1 MSMRATAQGDDLVKS
16 LRTAL
21 GDLFDHDVK
30 VQIDLP
36 SDADV
41 SDVSVTLEASVAWA
55 TKEPAPE
62 PVAETPTQ
70 DPGPAE
76 DRSAEDGE
84 QVEPSLDDEA
94 DAAAD
99 FVEGLLDA
107 MDLPGH
113 LKIRI
118 LDEEDQAEV
127 EVIDV
132 GGGALIGRR
141 GQTLEAIQELLRSAM
156 QREFQQR
163 SRVKVDVEGYRARR
177 LEKLLEKAEDAIEDA
192 LDSGEAQ
199 RLEPMDVFERKAVHR
214 LVGTREGV
222 ASRSQGREPG
232 RRVVIEPGED

>member
-1 MSMRATAQGDDLVKS
+1 MSTRAMAKGDDLAKV

-21 GDLFDHDVK
+21 GDLFDQDVK
-30 VQIDLP
+30 VQVSVPD
-36 SDADV
+36 DAEI
-41 SDVSVTLEASVAWA
+41 SEVSVTLEATVDWA
-55 TKEPAPE
+55 SDEDDERDDTD
-62 PVAETPTQ
+62 ETGPNERSSDEADPT
-70 DPGPAE
+70 
-76 DRSAEDGE
+76 
-84 QVEPSLDDEA
+84 LDDES

-107 MDLPGH
+107 LDLPGH

-118 LDEEDQAEV
+118 LDDEDQAEV
-127 EVIDV
+127 EIVDV

-177 LEKLLEKAEDAIEDA
+177 LEKLLEKAQDAIEDA
-192 LDSGEAQ
+192 LDSGEPQ

-214 LVGTREGV
+214 LVSDHDGV

-232 RRVVIEPGED
+232 RRVVIELED